1 MYRCGPAQGGVL
13 PGSGASG
20 GGETVI
26 GTERF
31 KSRIMQVNLQA
42 VRRAFPYAVSCGREL
57 YDLARSME
65 DELDRWRVDS
75 FSQYSMRAVDAEMTR
90 VLKETYHLGHMARMN
105 PGSLPEFPITCQ
117 RGLFRLLEGG
127 ADEIGL
133 ELTDSCLMLPY
144 KSVSGIAYETEAT
157 FENCMLCPRENC
169 PTRRAPY
176 DASMGAKT
184 YHMSESDRLHSTDD
198 LVGWLTTMPV
208 MGEVVEKAVEA
219 GVRDKVKIMIGG
231 APVTEAFGQSINAD
245 AYTPDATTC
254 AEVAMQL
261 LAS

>member
-1 MYRCGPAQGGVL
+1 MHQE
-13 PGSGASG
+13 

-31 KSRIMQVNLQA
+31 KSRIMQVNL
-42 VRRAFPYAVSCGREL
+42 
-57 YDLARSME
+57 
-65 DELDRWRVDS
+65 
-75 FSQYSMRAVDAEMTR
+75 RAV
-90 VLKETYHLGHMARMN
+90 
-105 PGSLPEFPITCQ
+105 
-117 RGLFRLLEGG
+117 
-127 ADEIGL
+127 
-133 ELTDSCLMLPY
+133 
-144 KSVSGIAYETEAT
+144 
-157 FENCMLCPRENC
+157 
-169 PTRRAPY
+169 RRAPY

-198 LVGWLTTMPV
+198 LMGWLTTMPV

-231 APVTEAFGQSINAD
+231 APVTEAFGQTINAD